1 MTSSPSNIIQRQQ
14 RQYTTILTSI
24 LIIGLLAIGTF
35 LSTRQFYT
43 ELSTPTRTIE
53 VTNNLLQTV
62 DTASSKSSIG
72 GNSTTP
78 NHLRV
83 QQKDD
88 NDAKHLPITE
98 ELFEGA
104 NDNNDEGDKII
115 SIAKNEDKD
124 RDLPITDELFEVVS
138 NGTYTD
144 GSVDNV
150 TDIEHVNNQ
159 GNANNVTNLEDERNT
174 KHDSERDLPITDEML
189 EVVANGNYTDVSV
202 DNVTNLQDINNQGN
216 ESSSGEGGEQIS
228 SGKIIEEIISN
239 DQVDVNQTSSNA
251 KEEAE
256 EESCFRPRRHNKP
269 KSRLSTP
276 CEFVY

>member
-1 MTSSPSNIIQRQQ
+1 
-14 RQYTTILTSI
+14 

-72 GNSTTP
+72 GNSTIS

-83 QQKDD
+83 QQKDID
-88 NDAKHLPITE
+88 DDAKHLPITE
-98 ELFEGA
+98 EIFEGA
-104 NDNNDEGDKII
+104 NDNTDDGDEIISIAKNEDEDRDLPITEELFEVVANGNYTGSMGNVTSLKDEKVINHANDSNDEGDKIV

-124 RDLPITDELFEVVS
+124 RDLPITDELFEVV
-138 NGTYTD
+138 
-144 GSVDNV
+144 
-150 TDIEHVNNQ
+150 
-159 GNANNVTNLEDERNT
+159 
-174 KHDSERDLPITDEML
+174 
-189 EVVANGNYTDVSV
+189 ANGNDTDVSE
-202 DNVTNLQDINNQGN
+202 DNVNNLQDMNNQGN

-228 SGKIIEEIISN
+228 NGKTIEETVMSN
-239 DQVDVNQTSSNA
+239 DD
-251 KEEAE
+251 E
-256 EESCFRPRRHNKP
+256 EESCFRARRYNKS

-276 CEFVY
+276 CELIYSFEMIHLF

>member
-1 MTSSPSNIIQRQQ
+1 MTRSPTNTTQRQQ

-53 VTNNLLQTV
+53 VTTSLLQTA
-62 DTASSKSSIG
+62 DTSSKSIIG
-72 GNSTTP
+72 GNSTIP

-83 QQKDD
+83 QQNVDD
-88 NDAKHLPITE
+88 DAKHLPITE

-104 NDNNDEGDKII
+104 NDNNNDGEKVI

-124 RDLPITDELFEVVS
+124 RDLPITDELFEVVA
-138 NGTYTD
+138 NDTYID

-159 GNANNVTNLEDERNT
+159 GNVDNVTNLRDERNN

-202 DNVTNLQDINNQGN
+202 DNITNIEDMINQGN
-216 ESSSGEGGEQIS
+216 ESSSEEGGEQIS
-228 SGKIIEEIISN
+228 SGKIIEETAMSN
-239 DQVDVNQTSSNA
+239 D
-251 KEEAE
+251 EE
-256 EESCFRPRRHNKP
+256 EESCFRARRYNKS

-276 CEFVY
+276 CEFAY

>member
-1 MTSSPSNIIQRQQ
+1 
-14 RQYTTILTSI
+14 
-24 LIIGLLAIGTF
+24 LIIGILSIGTF

-62 DTASSKSSIG
+62 DTASSSKISIG
-72 GNSTTP
+72 GNSTIS

-88 NDAKHLPITE
+88 DDAKHLPIAE

-104 NDNNDEGDKII
+104 NDNTDDGEKII
-115 SIAKNEDKD
+115 SIAKNEDED
-124 RDLPITDELFEVVS
+124 RDLPITEELFEVV
-138 NGTYTD
+138 
-144 GSVDNV
+144 
-150 TDIEHVNNQ
+150 
-159 GNANNVTNLEDERNT
+159 AN
-174 KHDSERDLPITDEML
+174 
-189 EVVANGNYTDVSV
+189 NYTDVSV
-202 DNVTNLQDINNQGN
+202 DNVTNLEYERDMINQGN

-228 SGKIIEEIISN
+228 SGKIIEETE
-239 DQVDVNQTSSNA
+239 VDEDEVDDNETSSNA
-251 KEEAE
+251 KDEEE
-256 EESCFRPRRHNKP
+256 EESCFRPRRYNKS